1 MRLLCDDAARL
12 CWLVLREAAAAES
25 EAACASLPALAL
37 SLLLVEI
44 QRFRPTCSSSLSACN
59 HAQSCAIMYVWI
71 EWALFITVHAQSSI
85 HRKLLIAV
93 IYSPRPDTL

>member
-25 EAACASLPALAL
+25 EAACTSLHALAL

-44 QRFRPTCSSSLSACN
+44 QRFRPTCSSSLSPCN
-59 HAQSCAIMYVWI
+59 HVQSCMFGLSGHCPLQLMHSHLYK
-71 EWALFITVHAQSSI
+71 ALSS
-85 HRKLLIAV
+85 
-93 IYSPRPDTL
+93 TL